1 MKSAASNA
9 PAAPRRPAGLALR
22 DGFRTSWLTLLLIA
36 ATNTG
41 FAAVLWVD
49 DARPFWHPLV
59 TCQLYGFAIAYCVN
73 VARPWD
79 RVRPLPVLAA
89 AVAAGALIGVV
100 LVIAVKGY
108 AWDYVVARRTV
119 FAWNVGTA
127 FMNGVFVSLFF
138 LVKQREARA
147 EAALHKANAARHL
160 ALREAAEAELKMM
173 QAQVEPHFLFN
184 TLASVQYLTET
195 DPPRATHLLGHLLA
209 YLRAALPQLRTS
221 ATTLGQEVALAEAY
235 LGIMQVRMGARL
247 GVAVDVPE
255 DLRSH
260 PFPPVMLITLVENAV
275 RHGIEPA
282 PDGGRVTIRARADGA
297 RLAVEVADTGAGLDS
312 GAGTSGLGVGLYNLR
327 QRLAVLF
334 GAEGR
339 FHLEGGGHGGAT
351 ATLEVPLMVA

>member
-1 MKSAASNA
+1 MTSAASNA

-41 FAAVLWVD
+41 FALVLWVD
-49 DARPFWHPLV
+49 DARPFWHPFV

-127 FMNGVFVSLFF
+127 FMNGLFVSLFF

-184 TLASVQYLTET
+184 TLASGT
-195 DPPRATHLLGHLLA
+195 D
-209 YLRAALPQLRTS
+209 S
-221 ATTLGQEVALAEAY
+221 
-235 LGIMQVRMGARL
+235 
-247 GVAVDVPE
+247 
-255 DLRSH
+255 
-260 PFPPVMLITLVENAV
+260 
-275 RHGIEPA
+275 
-282 PDGGRVTIRARADGA
+282 
-297 RLAVEVADTGAGLDS
+297 
-312 GAGTSGLGVGLYNLR
+312 SGLGVGLHNLR
-327 QRLAVLF
+327 QRLAALF

-339 FHLEGGGHGGAT
+339 FRLEQGRSGGAT
-351 ATLEVPLMVA
+351 ATLEVPLIVA